1 MAKVSAIVDFTA
13 GLPPGSPV
21 AINYDNISVNGKG
34 STKKTYLF
42 LLKRKYFSLSTIK
55 NKLAKLRRHASR
67 VHFAKILFAINTL
80 WVGHLS
86 LHIHF

>member
-1 MAKVSAIVDFTA
+1 MVKVSAIVDFAA

-42 LLKRKYFSLSTIK
+42 PPSTESIFLGVQFK
-55 NKLAKLRRHASR
+55 
-67 VHFAKILFAINTL
+67 
-80 WVGHLS
+80 
-86 LHIHF
+86 

>member
-1 MAKVSAIVDFTA
+1 MGVLKVIGFLVVKVSAIVDFTA

-42 LLKRKYFSLSTIK
+42 PTFLQSSKVFFLASKYALEAILATTSHSLLPK
-55 NKLAKLRRHASR
+55 
-67 VHFAKILFAINTL
+67 
-80 WVGHLS
+80 
-86 LHIHF
+86 